1 LKKRGSI
8 NDKWQMEDEQWK
20 MLRRSL
26 MKRRAFLYSL
36 PSVYLAAQGTAFG
49 QKVCEFDILGTWRT
63 TGYDNA
69 DALLYRFAPD
79 GTITVLSHSGSG
91 QTEIG
96 GAAYKLDNSRKTILI
111 ATTGN
116 VGGFEKGTTTLK
128 ITGYDDASFTC
139 EKPGS
144 GAMRWVRVESHRYF
158 LVLAGRS
165 GTFYDHSGPT
175 FPMLIKTGG
184 KQPQIDAVGIYSSGG
199 HGAFGKIP
207 ADTCNE
213 FMKEPRNS
221 SDVMLRLEMTE
232 AEYERSLHIVRTWE
246 RRAREGALLYP
257 NIYLDNILLVKQVTE
272 GLNRCGQKIKLYN
285 LDWGLEDTISEHNAP
300 SLAPFLY
307 FKELRRLNESLHVRD
322 KKFKDSLVSLK
333 STH

>member
-1 LKKRGSI
+1 
-8 NDKWQMEDEQWK
+8 
-20 MLRRSL
+20 
-26 MKRRAFLYSL
+26 MKRRGFIYSL
-36 PSVYLAAQGTAFG
+36 VSVYLAAHGTVFG
-49 QKVCEFDILGTWRT
+49 QKSCEFDILGTWKT
-63 TGYDNA
+63 EGYDNA
-69 DALLYRFAPD
+69 QPLLYRFTPD
-79 GTITVLSHSGSG
+79 GKVAVLSHSGSG
-91 QTEIG
+91 VTEI
-96 GAAYKLDNSRKTILI
+96 ARATYKLDNSTKTISI
-111 ATTGN
+111 TTSGN
-116 VGGFEKGTTTLK
+116 VSGFEKGTTPLK
-128 ITGYDDASFTC
+128 ITGHDDTSFTC

-144 GAMRWVRVESHRYF
+144 GAMRWVRAGSHRYF

-175 FPMLIKTGG
+175 FPMLIKMSG
-184 KQPQIDAVGIYSSGG
+184 KQPQIDAVGIYAAGG

-207 ADTCNE
+207 AETCNE
-213 FMKEPRNS
+213 FMKEPHNS

-272 GLNRCGQKIKLYN
+272 SLNHCSQRIKLYN

-300 SLAPFLY
+300 SLTPFLY

-322 KKFKDSLVSLK
+322 QKFKKSFVSLR

>member
-1 LKKRGSI
+1 
-8 NDKWQMEDEQWK
+8 
-20 MLRRSL
+20 

-36 PSVYLAAQGTAFG
+36 PSVYLATQGTAFG
-49 QKVCEFDILGTWRT
+49 QKVCEFNILGTWKT
-63 TGYDNA
+63 AGYHNA

-79 GTITVLSHSGSG
+79 GTVTVLSHSGSG
-91 QTEIG
+91 QTDIG
-96 GAAYKLDNSRKTILI
+96 SATYKLDNSTKTISI
-111 ATTGN
+111 VTTVN
-116 VGGFEKGTTTLK
+116 VGDFEKGTTTLK
-128 ITGYDDASFTC
+128 ITGYDDTSFTC

-144 GAMRWVRVESHRYF
+144 GAMRWNRVESHRYF

-165 GTFYDHSGPT
+165 GTFYDRSGPT
-175 FPMLIKTGG
+175 FPMLIKMGG

-207 ADTCNE
+207 AETCNE

-221 SDVMLRLEMTE
+221 SDVMLRLELTE
-232 AEYERSLHIVRTWE
+232 AEYERNLNIVRTWE

-257 NIYLDNILLVKQVTE
+257 NVYLDNILLVKQVTE
-272 GLNRCGQKIKLYN
+272 SLNHCSQKIKLYN

-307 FKELRRLNESLHVRD
+307 FKELRRLNDSLHVRD
-322 KKFKDSLVSLK
+322 QKFKESFMSPK
-333 STH
+333 PAH